1 MSNLSDNEKE
11 CGFTNNRVN
20 KKRKRRNQFEKDCEI
35 VLGGWTEEQESAL
48 NLAYVTAKP
57 TPSFWKKVAK
67 LVPGKSAEECFE
79 RIQSDH
85 STPPQR
91 RSRSRARTKSSPL
104 TLSATKLFTSSTN
117 TKNKR
122 LSSSKRSRLLAQK
135 TVRQLLQK
143 QHNENQDYEPDFFS
157 DLEPTIE
164 VGPSVL
170 TRCEELSSSGLKTG
184 KSRLY
189 SSSNN
194 VASISPPV
202 LKKIK
207 NKALHEKYID
217 KLHNRDVKR
226 KAEALRQ
233 GKCSRAKNE
242 KNASDLK
249 VESVK
254 VAKDAL
260 IFEAQDAINKFRRM
274 QLSIRND
281 ISDVDDND
289 SPSDEDEGEDEL

>member
-1 MSNLSDNEKE
+1 MTRSSLKRSSMASALSLASWALMSAIKPCFLSAS
-11 CGFTNNRVN
+11 
-20 KKRKRRNQFEKDCEI
+20 
-35 VLGGWTEEQESAL
+35 EQEDYL
-48 NLAYVTAKP
+48 
-57 TPSFWKKVAK
+57 K
-67 LVPGKSAEECFE
+67 LRYC
-79 RIQSDH
+79 

-104 TLSATKLFTSSTN
+104 TLSATKLLTSSTN

-170 TRCEELSSSGLKTG
+170 TRCEEISSSGLKTG

-194 VASISPPV
+194 VALNSPPV
-202 LKKIK
+202 LKQIK

-217 KLHNRDVKR
+217 KLHLRDVKR
-226 KAEALRQ
+226 KVEALRQ

-260 IFEAQDAINKFRRM
+260 IFEAQVAINKFQSM
-274 QLSIRND
+274 QSSIRND
-281 ISDVDDND
+281 ISDVDDNG
-289 SPSDEDEGEDEL
+289 SPSDEDVRRRWYI